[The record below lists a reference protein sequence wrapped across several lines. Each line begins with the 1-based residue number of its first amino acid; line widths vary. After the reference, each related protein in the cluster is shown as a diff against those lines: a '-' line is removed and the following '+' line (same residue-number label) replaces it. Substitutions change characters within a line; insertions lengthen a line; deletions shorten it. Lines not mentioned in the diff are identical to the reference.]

1 MAKGKRRAAT
11 KSSTLVAHNFLPA
24 LSKPGKVIGDFISMP
39 GSEWGGCP
47 ASQKASLFRCVVR
60 QFDAVHEFPGG
71 TKSAGFQVQEM
82 GESGEGIC
90 FPGLLRVY

>member
-47 ASQKASLFRCVVR
+47 ASQKASLFR
-60 QFDAVHEFPGG
+60 
-71 TKSAGFQVQEM
+71 
-82 GESGEGIC
+82 
-90 FPGLLRVY
+90 